1 MPDFKL
7 TPRPVITAS
16 SQTGGPDAAVMIT
29 TGVDYALATVMV
41 RKYKRELLA
50 GRVRGTFGLELPLTP
65 RRIAAGATAFAWA
78 GPGHWLAMAEG
89 TDGAAF
95 EARLR
100 AALAGLASVS
110 DQSDGRVVVR
120 VGGPRA
126 RDTLAKGLPIDL
138 HPRAFKPG
146 DAAVSVVAH
155 IAVHLWQIDPA
166 PTYELAVPRSFA
178 ASFCDWLAAA
188 AAEFRVG

>member
-1 MPDFKL
+1 
-7 TPRPVITAS
+7 
-16 SQTGGPDAAVMIT
+16 
-29 TGVDYALATVMV
+29 
-41 RKYKRELLA
+41 
-50 GRVRGTFGLELPLTP
+50 
-65 RRIAAGATAFAWA
+65 
-78 GPGHWLAMAEG
+78 MAEG